1 MTLGLDHLVY
11 ATPSLE
17 EGIEEVERLL
27 GVRAAF
33 GGKHTGRGTHNA
45 LLSLGADCY
54 LEIIARDPEQPD
66 GATPL
71 PFGLDGLASP
81 RLATWAAKAGGI
93 EARVKRSRAAGYDP
107 GDVLSMSRER
117 PDGMRLSWRLTMPNA
132 GEVIVVPFLID
143 WDPGPHPAE
152 TSPQGCEFMLMRAEH
167 PDPDAISRK
176 LNALAIE
183 LPLERG
189 PEPRLLVTIRGLRGV
204 VQLS

>member
-17 EGIEEVERLL
+17 EGIEEIERLL

-54 LEIIARDPEQPD
+54 LEIIARDPEQTD
-66 GATPL
+66 VTTPL
-71 PFGLDGLASP
+71 PFGLDRLASAC
-81 RLATWAAKAGGI
+81 LATWAAKAGGI
-93 EARVKRSRAAGYDP
+93 GARVERSRAAGYDP
-107 GDVLSMSRER
+107 GNVLSMSRER
-117 PDGMRLSWRLTMPNA
+117 PDGMRLSWHLTMPNA
-132 GEVIVVPFLID
+132 GDVIVPFLID

-152 TSPQGCEFMLMRAEH
+152 TSPQGCEFMLMHAEH
-167 PDPDAISRK
+167 PDPNAISRK

-183 LPLERG
+183 LPLEKG
-189 PEPRLLVTIRGLRGV
+189 TAPRLVATIRGLRGV
-204 VQLS
+204 VELS